1 MRLEVLCQDRL
12 GLTRELLDILV
23 SKNIDLRGI
32 ELSTR
37 GIHVGDPGIIYLNCP
52 DVEFGTFSGLM
63 AQIRQIEGVTDVR
76 KIPFMPSERESTEL
90 NAILDTL
97 PDPVISINLKGDIE
111 MANFC
116 ALALFKVT
124 VQEIQTYSIFHYIPK
139 LKSAPWFKALASG
152 EVKPKQDK
160 FDEGLLR
167 YRDKITIEGLNYLMD
182 VMPVMIHSD
191 SGEAIL
197 ASAVIM
203 LKPIVH
209 SETKLTAVP
218 DYNPLG
224 FEHFVGVSNHHQR
237 LVSQAKKLAM
247 LDQPL
252 LIEGETGTGKEMLAR
267 ACHNRSHRSNEPF
280 LVLSC
285 ASMPDDAAETELFG
299 NAPGA
304 FNNDIGHKGI
314 FEQADKGTVFL
325 DEIGEM
331 SPHLQ
336 IKLLRF
342 LQDGSFRRVGEE
354 NEMHVDVRVIASTK
368 QTLSQLTQS
377 GSFRED
383 LYYRLNVLNLSIPSL
398 RERSSDVLPLVD
410 MFVAKY
416 AQQLGLKVPSY
427 DEQLIEQLTLYP
439 WPGNIRQLE
448 NSVLRAMTQLD
459 DDVLKFEH
467 FQLPTLQ
474 ASRSAFETQS
484 ESFTLDGSL
493 DEMMRKHESQIL
505 ERLYQSFPSSRKL
518 AKRLEVSHTSIA
530 NKLRDYGIRKS

>member
-1 MRLEVLCQDRL
+1 MRLEVQCQDRI
-12 GLTRELLDILV
+12 GLTRELLDILA

-32 ELSTR
+32 ELSTH
-37 GIHVGDPGIIYLNCP
+37 GIEVGQPGVIYLNCP
-52 DVEFGTFSGLM
+52 DVEFHTFSALM
-63 AQIRQIEGVTDVR
+63 AQIRQINGVTDVR

-116 ALALFKVT
+116 ALSLFKVS
-124 VQEIQTYSIFHYIPK
+124 VKEIQTFSIFHYIPN
-139 LKSAPWFKALASG
+139 LKSAPWFKALFGG
-152 EVKPKQDK
+152 EIKPKQGQ

-182 VMPVMIHSD
+182 VMPVMIYSD

-203 LKPIVH
+203 LKPIVL
-209 SETKLTAVP
+209 SETKLTSIP

-237 LVSQAKKLAM
+237 LISQAKKLAM

-299 NAPGA
+299 NAAGA
-304 FNNDIGHKGI
+304 FNHEVAQKGI

-354 NEMHVDVRVIASTK
+354 KEMHVDVRVIASTK

-383 LYYRLNVLNLSIPSL
+383 LYYRLNVLNLSIPSI

-427 DEQLIEQLTLYP
+427 DEDLIEQLTLYP

-484 ESFTLDGSL
+484 EIFTLEGSL
-493 DEMMRKHESQIL
+493 DEMMRKHEAQIL

>member
-124 VQEIQTYSIFHYIPK
+124 VQEIQSYSIFHYIPK

-152 EVKPKQDK
+152 EVKPKQGK

-484 ESFTLDGSL
+484 ENFTLDGSL

>member
-1 MRLEVLCQDRL
+1 
-12 GLTRELLDILV
+12 
-23 SKNIDLRGI
+23 
-32 ELSTR
+32 
-37 GIHVGDPGIIYLNCP
+37 
-52 DVEFGTFSGLM
+52 
-63 AQIRQIEGVTDVR
+63 
-76 KIPFMPSERESTEL
+76 
-90 NAILDTL
+90 
-97 PDPVISINLKGDIE
+97 
-111 MANFC
+111 
-116 ALALFKVT
+116 
-124 VQEIQTYSIFHYIPK
+124 
-139 LKSAPWFKALASG
+139 
-152 EVKPKQDK
+152 
-160 FDEGLLR
+160 
-167 YRDKITIEGLNYLMD
+167 
-182 VMPVMIHSD
+182 
-191 SGEAIL
+191 GEAIL

-299 NAPGA
+299 NAPGGL
-304 FNNDIGHKGI
+304 NNDIGHKGI

>member
-37 GIHVGDPGIIYLNCP
+37 GIHIGDPGIIYLNCP
-52 DVEFGTFSGLM
+52 DVEFETFSGLM

-124 VQEIQTYSIFHYIPK
+124 VNEIQTYSIFHYIPK

-152 EVKPKQDK
+152 EVKPKQGQ

-224 FEHFVGVSNHHQR
+224 FEHFVGISNHHQR

-267 ACHNRSHRSNEPF
+267 ACHNRSHRSNGPF

-383 LYYRLNVLNLSIPSL
+383 LYYRLNVLNLNIPSL

-410 MFVAKY
+410 MFVIKY

-474 ASRSAFETQS
+474 ANRSAFETPS
-484 ESFTLDGSL
+484 DSFTLEGSL
-493 DEMMRKHESQIL
+493 DEMMHKHEAQIL